1 MMYYRILLSFC
12 VLISAQSYLNAQP
25 TFQKEDMCPDYSEID
40 PLEECQTIKSYGALK
55 QLIENA
61 PSGSEINLCPFFLR
75 KVSSVATIL
84 VNSGVRVRCIRAAPD
99 DFCTIVGLGNHLVI
113 NTAEDTLWQGLSFRG
128 SNNHAVYIT
137 GGIEN
142 SESATHTFCHTS
154 FMENV
159 RTKDTRGGA
168 LMLDRSA
175 GTVNVFFCFFQENY
189 SKTYGA
195 SIYSRADQ
203 LNVLSSLFI
212 KNKSI
217 GYGPAIFSASGG
229 NLMIKNSS
237 FRGNNG
243 RESHDI
249 VFNPG
254 K

>member
-1 MMYYRILLSFC
+1 
-12 VLISAQSYLNAQP
+12 LNAQS
-25 TFQKEDMCPDYSEID
+25 TLQKEDVCPYYNEID
-40 PLEECQTIKSYGALK
+40 PLEECQTVESYGGLAE
-55 QLIENA
+55 LIESA

-84 VNSGVRVRCIRAAPD
+84 VNSGVRVRCIRTTPN
-99 DFCTIVGLGNHLVI
+99 DFCTIVGLGNHIVI
-113 NTAEDTLWQGLSFRG
+113 NSAEDTLWQGLSFRG

-137 GGIEN
+137 GEVEN
-142 SESATHTFCHTS
+142 SETATHTFCQTS

-168 LMLDRSA
+168 LMLDRMA
-175 GTVNVFFCFFQENY
+175 GTVNVVECFFQENY
-189 SKTYGA
+189 SKTFGA
-195 SIYSRADQ
+195 SIYSRANQ
-203 LNVLSSLFI
+203 LNVLFSLFI

-217 GYGPAIFSASGG
+217 GYGPAIYSASGG
-229 NLMIKNSS
+229 NLMIKTSS